1 MAATAKLLF
10 ARSNWSE
17 RRNGR
22 PFTFFSTCPVCR
34 EERLQ
39 YAHTEQTLVNL
50 LRSGPS
56 VDAYCTKC
64 DRVWHV
70 SAQERASL
78 ASVIS
83 VLRALH

>member
-1 MAATAKLLF
+1 MATIATLSF
-10 ARSNWSE
+10 VPSTWSE
-17 RRNGR
+17 RRSK
-22 PFTFFSTCPVCR
+22 PFTFFSRCPVCK

-39 YAHTEQTLVNL
+39 CAYTRRALVNL
-50 LRSGPS
+50 LQSGPK

-64 DRVWHV
+64 DRIWHV
-70 SAQERASL
+70 SAQERAAL

>member
-1 MAATAKLLF
+1 MAATAKLSF
-10 ARSNWSE
+10 PRSNLSE

-39 YAHTEQTLVNL
+39 YAYTRRALVNL
-50 LRSGPS
+50 LQSGPM

-64 DRVWHV
+64 DGVWHV
-70 SAQERASL
+70 SAQERAAL
-78 ASVIS
+78 ASMIS

>member
-1 MAATAKLLF
+1 MAATAKPSF
-10 ARSNWSE
+10 APSKWSE
-17 RRNGR
+17 HRNTR

-39 YAHTEQTLVNL
+39 YAYTRRALVNL
-50 LRSGPS
+50 LQSGPM
-56 VDAYCTKC
+56 VNAYCTKC

-70 SAQERASL
+70 SAQERAAL

-83 VLRALH
+83 ALRALH